1 MKSKQSR
8 PPPQFRSSQPLI
20 STPSPR
26 KTWQGTMNTMF
37 ALFVGL
43 TIIGGAGSSVTK
55 VRLDMGFV
63 NKSLVSVNR
72 NLANRDVVSFVDR
85 NLAATYL
92 FVESLTQPRRD
103 IKNEKLVYKT
113 GSNLVPTYTVAADG
127 HTPSGRK
134 RVVLG
139 ADDERNGG
147 YLSPMKPIAPEWPQE
162 YTLPT
167 TDDTEV

>member
-1 MKSKQSR
+1 MKSKQSK
-8 PPPQFRSSQPLI
+8 PPPQFQPSQPLI

-43 TIIGGAGSSVTK
+43 TIIGGVGSSVTK

-63 NKSLVSVNR
+63 NKGLT
-72 NLANRDVVSFVDR
+72 
-85 NLAATYL
+85 ATYL
-92 FVESLTQPRRD
+92 FVESLTQPHRD

-127 HTPSGRK
+127 HIPFGRK
-134 RVVLG
+134 RAVLG
-139 ADDERNGG
+139 VSDERNGG
-147 YLSPMKPIAPEWPQE
+147 DLFPMKPIAPEWPQE

-167 TDDTEV
+167 TPDDTEV